1 MKTYNLCLLGFG
13 NVGRALA
20 QLLVAKTDELRAQH
34 NIEWRITG
42 VATRRMGW
50 RVNPAGFDV
59 DALLAK
65 ADAATTAAAFITTE
79 SVAPDAAVVVA
90 SPPSDVRAWLAAAR
104 ADVLFETT
112 SLEPFTG
119 QPAVAHI
126 RAALEAGA
134 HAVTANKGAVVHGY
148 RELSAL
154 ARHRGRRFLFEATV
168 ADCLPVFSLFRE
180 CLPAAHVQGFRGIL
194 NSTTTVILEALAAGG
209 TFADGVAHAQSL
221 GITETDYSY
230 DVDGWDAAVK
240 VCALANVIL
249 DAPLSL
255 NEIIREGIRDLDA
268 TTVRAARAAN
278 TPYKLVSRAERQ
290 DGGRVVARVR
300 PEQIAAD
307 DPLAA
312 VSGTTLSVNFA
323 LDVLPGLTLTA
334 HAPNLQSTAY
344 GLLADF
350 INAVRT

>member
-13 NVGRALA
+13 NVGRAFA
-20 QLLVAKTDELRAQH
+20 QLLVAKTDELRAH
-34 NIEWRITG
+34 HDIEWRITG

-50 RVNPAGFDV
+50 QANPAGFDV
-59 DALLAK
+59 DALLA
-65 ADAATTAAAFITTE
+65 DAAP
-79 SVAPDAAVVVA
+79 VGPDAAVV
-90 SPPSDVRAWLAAAR
+90 SPLSDVRAWLLAAR

-119 QPAVAHI
+119 QPAVAHV

-154 ARHRGRRFLFEATV
+154 ASRQGRRFLFEATV

-180 CLPAAHVQGFRGIL
+180 CLPAARVQSFRGIL

-255 NEIIREGIRDLDA
+255 DEIAREGIRGLEA
-268 TTVRAARAAN
+268 AAVRAAYAAN

-290 DGGRVVARVR
+290 SDGRVVASVC
-300 PEQIAAD
+300 PEQIAAN

-312 VSGTTLSVNFA
+312 VSGTTLCINFA

-334 HAPNLQSTAY
+334 HQPNLQSTAY

-350 INAVRT
+350 INAVRV